1 MVDFIDEGTTSIGMK
16 RCDASC
22 RTEALAQ
29 GTTGI
34 GEVRTIVEANRVVPG
49 AMRGHG
55 VHGGGEYFARDSC
68 TYTFRLAGV

>member
-1 MVDFIDEGTTSIGMK
+1 MIDFVDEGTTSIGMK

-34 GEVRTIVEANRVVPG
+34 GEVRTIVETKRVVPS
-49 AMRGHG
+49 AMRGHN
-55 VHGGGEYFARDSC
+55 VHGGGKCFAGVSS
-68 TYTFRLAGV
+68 TYTFCIAGA

>member
-16 RCDASC
+16 RSDASC
-22 RTEALAQ
+22 RTEALVQ

-34 GEVRTIVEANRVVPG
+34 GEVRTIVETNRVVPS

-55 VHGGGEYFARDSC
+55 VHGGGKYFARVSG
-68 TYTFRLAGV
+68 TYTFRIVGA